1 MNADVMLFFSR
12 VPQLLPVYEAL
23 EEGILSRFPDA
34 TVTVQ
39 KSQIAFDN
47 GRRFAFA
54 SLRGKRL
61 VVTFGLGHRV
71 ESPRIA
77 QAVEPYPGRWTHHVP
92 VASADELDAE
102 LYQWIMLAYDF
113 AARK

>member
-12 VPQLLPVYEAL
+12 VPQLLPMYEAL

>member
-1 MNADVMLFFSR
+1 MNTDVMLFFSKA
-12 VPQLLPVYEAL
+12 PGALPLYEGL
-23 EEGILSRFPDA
+23 QGEILSRFPGT

-47 GRRFAFA
+47 NRRFAFA

-61 VVTFGLGHRV
+61 VMTFGLGHRV
-71 ESPRIA
+71 DSPRVA
-77 QAVEPYPGRWTHHVP
+77 QATEPYPGRWTHHVL
-92 VASADELDAE
+92 VADADELNDE
-102 LYQWIMLAYDF
+102 LFQWIALAYDF

>member
-1 MNADVMLFFSR
+1 MNTDVMLFFSK
-12 VPQLLPVYEAL
+12 VPGALPLYERL
-23 EEGILSRFPDA
+23 EGEILSRFPET

-39 KSQIAFDN
+39 KSLIAFDN

-71 ESPRIA
+71 DSPRIA
-77 QAVEPYPGRWTHHVP
+77 QATEPYPGRWTHHVL
-92 VASADELDAE
+92 VADTSELNDELF
-102 LYQWIMLAYDF
+102 QWIALAYDF

>member
-1 MNADVMLFFSR
+1 MNTDVMLFFGE
-12 VPQLLPVYEAL
+12 VPQVLALYEKL
-23 EEGILSRFPDA
+23 EAEIITRWPE
-34 TVTVQ
+34 VTIRVQ

-61 VVTFGLGHRV
+61 VVTFGLGERV
-71 ESPRIA
+71 DSSRIA
-77 QAVEPYPGRWTHHVP
+77 QAVEPYPGRWTHHVILQDI
-92 VASADELDAE
+92 SEMNGEL
-102 LYQWIMLAYDF
+102 LGWIAQAYHF

>member
-1 MNADVMLFFSR
+1 MNTDVMLFFSKAPR
-12 VPQLLPVYEAL
+12 ALMLYERL
-23 EEGILSRFPDA
+23 EGEILSRFPCT

-71 ESPRIA
+71 DSPRIA
-77 QAVEPYPGRWTHHVP
+77 QATEPYPGRWTHHVV
-92 VASADELDAE
+92 VADDAE
-102 LYQWIMLAYDF
+102 LNDELFQWIALAYDF

>member
-1 MNADVMLFFSR
+1 MNADVVLFFSR
-12 VPQLLPVYEAL
+12 VPQLLPMYEAL

>member
-1 MNADVMLFFSR
+1 MNTDVMLFFSKAPR
-12 VPQLLPVYEAL
+12 ALPLYEKL
-23 EEGILSRFPDA
+23 EGEILSRFPET

-47 GRRFAFA
+47 GKRFAFA

-61 VVTFGLGHRV
+61 VVTFGLGQRV
-71 ESPRIA
+71 DSPRIA
-77 QAVEPYPGRWTHHVP
+77 QVVEPYPGRWTHHVL
-92 VASADELDAE
+92 VADDAE
-102 LYQWIMLAYDF
+102 LNDELFQWITLAYDF